1 MKKIKEFY
9 KLLPGTIFLA
19 IIGYYFF
26 YDILFAL
33 GLFVAT
39 AILFVF
45 IILGVTLIMLLM
57 QKFGFNFDNSK
68 HIRKLESLAVLLVAL
83 VTYSFISYFVFSWL
97 MILIL

>member
-9 KLLPGTIFLA
+9 KLLPGAIFLA

-26 YDILFAL
+26 YNILFAL

-45 IILGVTLIMLLM
+45 IILGLTLIILLM
-57 QKFGFNFDNSK
+57 QKFGFNFINEKQFKSECDQIVIK
-68 HIRKLESLAVLLVAL
+68 ILL
-83 VTYSFISYFVFSWL
+83 TSSFW
-97 MILIL
+97 

>member
-26 YDILFAL
+26 YNSLFAL

-45 IILGVTLIMLLM
+45 IIFGGVLIMLLM
-57 QKFGFNFDNSK
+57 HKFGFNWGNSK
-68 HIRKLESLAVLLVAL
+68 HTKKLESLAVLLIAL
-83 VTYSFISYFVFSWL
+83 VTYSFTAYFIFSWL
-97 MILIL
+97 MIIIL